1 MKKIAL
7 FVLILFTVGITA
19 LLFYSNFKT
28 VELEVYS
35 ILESTGYVYEDDR
48 NINFNL
54 YSNQKNPA
62 FIYTNENI
70 YSLESNSSFLLLSEV
85 QCETF
90 EVKNGYIHKFSAKI
104 PDLSTTLILNN
115 SKLKVKNKAY
125 ELNISIGNISI
136 YDHTNIELF
145 DFDLFNGVYSKINN
159 TNILVGLTIKPN
171 FYGKV
176 SKISVGDFAYGKLDS
191 VIPNVKYENEIK
203 IYDIIPNYTMI
214 GLNNSSFI
222 FDDNSYFIPLVYS
235 KKTII
240 NKSYVEITLNS
251 KKYYI
256 DQFPFMVTDN
266 PYDDFKERGI
276 KGEIAYA

>member
-276 KGEIAYA
+276 KGEITYA